1 MDRDVLSSPLLHAR
15 MLVYLAERFVD
26 VSLYGTQGAIAPLQR
41 LLNAA
46 AEDHRDLEMR
56 ARERQRGILEEAWPQ
71 KLRRRTT

>member
-26 VSLYGTQGAIAPLQR
+26 VSLYGTQGVIAPLQR
-41 LLNAA
+41 LLNA

-56 ARERQRGILEEAWPQ
+56 ARERQRGILEEAWSQ